1 MEFLRLNQTR
11 FILLDYMR
19 KRVILLLSIVVFAIL
34 VITLI
39 SKPKKIRDLDAIL
52 AEGRLTVLIES
63 GVYGFARDSVLVYG
77 FQYEI
82 IKKFADSL
90 GVELVII
97 NQKNIK
103 DASKMLANGDY
114 DVLVSLKP
122 LVIDS
127 SRATVSLLPMLNS
140 RLVLVQHS
148 QPDDNK
154 LVRKQYELDGDTLFT
169 IKGSAF
175 TQKLTHLFDDLAID
189 VEVEELVDIHVADL
203 MQMVSAQKIKFTF
216 CPEYLV
222 DRFKADYPDLN
233 FSLPLSFPFD
243 LAWSVHTEAPSLHQK
258 LNDYLDEY
266 IHSQDFILLKEKYLI
281 K

>member
-1 MEFLRLNQTR
+1 MK
-11 FILLDYMR
+11 
-19 KRVILLLSIVVFAIL
+19 KRVILLLSIVVLAIL
-34 VITLI
+34 AITLI
-39 SKPKKIRDLDAIL
+39 SKPKKIRDLDGIL
-52 AEGRLTVLIES
+52 KEGRLTVLIES
-63 GVYGFARDSVLVYG
+63 GVYGYAKDSVLVYG

-97 NQKNIK
+97 NQTNVK
-103 DASKMLANGDY
+103 DATKMLRNGEL

-122 LVIDS
+122 LITDS
-127 SRATVSLLPMLNS
+127 THATVSVLPILNS
-140 RLVLVQHS
+140 RLVLVQHGQS
-148 QPDDNK
+148 DDNE
-154 LVRKQYELDGDTLFT
+154 LIRKQYELDGDTLFT

-175 TQKLTHLFDDLAID
+175 IQKLTHLFDDLAINVVIKELED
-189 VEVEELVDIHVADL
+189 VHTADL
-203 MQMVSAQKIKFTF
+203 VQMVSEQKIKFTF

-222 DRFKADYPDLN
+222 DRFKADYPELN

-243 LAWSVHTEAPSLHQK
+243 LAWSVHYNTPSLRQK

-266 IHSQDFILLKEKYLI
+266 IHTKDFIILKEKYLI